1 MENIKK
7 SFTRCAAEK
16 RPALV
21 TYVTAGFPT
30 QEATVDILL
39 GLQRGHADVIELGI
53 PYSDP
58 IADGETITK
67 ASMTALSNGVTIEST
82 LQTVK
87 DARSQGLQIPVL
99 FMGYYNPML
108 SYGEQ
113 RLLNDAKK
121 AGVDGFIIV
130 DLPPEEAVRLRDY
143 CTKAGC
149 VDVLSSSIALI
160 C

>member
-7 SFTRCAAEK
+7 SFTRCKAEK

-21 TYVTAGFPT
+21 TYVTAGYPT
-30 QEATVDILL
+30 KEATVDILL
-39 GLQRGHADVIELGI
+39 GLQRGYADVIELGI

-87 DARSQGLQIPVL
+87 DARSRGLQIPVL

-108 SYGEQ
+108 SYGEK

-130 DLPPEEAVRLRDY
+130 DLPPEEAVRLRNY
-143 CTKAGC
+143 CTQA
-149 VDVLSSSIALI
+149 V
-160 C
+160 

>member
-7 SFTRCAAEK
+7 SFTRCKAEK
-16 RPALV
+16 RAALV
-21 TYVTAGFPT
+21 TYVTAGYPT
-30 QEATVDILL
+30 KEATVDILL
-39 GLQRGHADVIELGI
+39 GLQRGYADVIELGI

-87 DARSQGLQIPVL
+87 DARSRGLQIPVL

-108 SYGEQ
+108 SYGEK

-130 DLPPEEAVRLRDY
+130 DLPPEEAVRLRNY
-143 CTKAGC
+143 CTQAG
-149 VDVLSSSIALI
+149 
-160 C
+160 